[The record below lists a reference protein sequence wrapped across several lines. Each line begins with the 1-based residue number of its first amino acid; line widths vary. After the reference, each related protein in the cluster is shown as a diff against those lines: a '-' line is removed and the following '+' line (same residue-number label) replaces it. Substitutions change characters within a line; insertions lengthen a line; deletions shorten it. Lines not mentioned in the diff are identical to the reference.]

1 MVKDGNFYVTFKKHD
16 FNVLKNFEFKK
27 KKIVS

>member
-1 MVKDGNFYVTFKKHD
+1 MVKDGKFYVKFKIQD